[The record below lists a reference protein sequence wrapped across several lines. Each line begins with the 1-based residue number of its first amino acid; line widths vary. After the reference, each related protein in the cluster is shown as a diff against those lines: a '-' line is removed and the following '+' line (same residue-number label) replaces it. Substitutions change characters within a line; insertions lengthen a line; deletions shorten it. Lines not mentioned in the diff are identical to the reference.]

1 MCFSSIIFC
10 WKYALIRSGII
21 KPFGGEDFKPNQY
34 KGNIHKLIDNKV
46 KNVKKGVYILTRDL
60 TGDENIVIE
69 GILKLQPQRGIL
81 IPNAAY
87 LKWYVIYPQ
96 FKQQE
101 STQCPGDTSFNSIG
115 SVESMHS

>member
-1 MCFSSIIFC
+1 MFYMCFSSIIFC

-81 IPNAAY
+81 IP
-87 LKWYVIYPQ
+87 KI
-96 FKQQE
+96 
-101 STQCPGDTSFNSIG
+101 I
-115 SVESMHS
+115 